1 LVPALLLLL
10 TPVTTEVLLLTP
22 VAAEDVPVLLLV
34 LPVTAE
40 DVEVKAPTCGMKVA
54 TGILAGRLG
63 NGASKR
69 STLTACLIDGLRL
82 RSG

>member
-10 TPVTTEVLLLTP
+10 TPVTTEVLPTP
-22 VAAEDVPVLLLV
+22 VPTEDVPVLLLV
-34 LPVTAE
+34 PPVRAE
-40 DVEVKAPTCGMKVA
+40 DVEVKPPTCGMKVA

-69 STLTACLIDGLRL
+69 SMLTACLIDGLRL